1 MLLKVRGAWI
11 ALLWMMFAIVVNGCT
26 IQDGD
31 TKRQLSAASL
41 IATPASHYSTQKARY
56 LGEKYQEKLVR
67 LIEMIMANPKT
78 SKLQFANNL
87 GSSGGMGFF
96 THSAVK
102 FPDERFLEVVLGT
115 GENFEAGEYSE
126 KVARLF
132 SLYGRELLVI
142 LASDSEIYND
152 RELSGYGLNFTWRI
166 LGSRMSTERAIVYL
180 PKEKVKAFLRQD
192 LGENTLL
199 AEAVIFVMEPEGQ
212 ANLLSF
218 RAQRPAPDIRAPIQ
232 EQVLLPELPK
242 AKPDENPVLAQ
253 KPGHNEVANPAND
266 GKGSVGVKKKAI
278 SASESETARKT
289 TTLNGSRG
297 TKEEIIPEGKISSI
311 VGENIEAVGT
321 GSAKESAAQSDQ
333 DPMLPTGVVET
344 TRAAPSAVEF
354 SHAQVD
360 GKAIEAKLQLEKK
373 EEKTPELISLVGVPK
388 EKEQN
393 EMRPDIAGSQRRAAM
408 GEARPNEVS
417 QPDLGIHALPA
428 IGSTEVPS
436 SSATTPKPDSEVERL
451 GHIGSL
457 TKINPKPAHP
467 EKEVPAP
474 ITASELQNG
483 EAETVE
489 QQAVPVHAKH
499 MEHLSEIKPLMKPMP
514 KALEG
519 YIIQVAF
526 KDRSEARSW
535 ADTFEQR
542 GYAVSMTEASAGE
555 SLRVRVG
562 NFRLR
567 DEAERQLKSIRDNG
581 LIGIILNLPQAYRP
595 EVRSSLP

>member
-1 MLLKVRGAWI
+1 MLLKVRDVRI
-11 ALLWMMFAIVVNGCT
+11 ALLWMMFAVVVSGCT
-26 IQDGD
+26 IHDHD

-56 LGEKYQEKLVR
+56 LGEKYQEKLDR

-180 PKEKVKAFLRQD
+180 PKEKVRAFLRQD

-218 RAQRPAPDIRAPIQ
+218 RGQRPAPDIRAPIQ
-232 EQVLLPELPK
+232 EQVLLPEPPK
-242 AKPDENPVLAQ
+242 AKPDQNPVLAQ
-253 KPGHNEVANPAND
+253 KPGHNEVVNPAND
-266 GKGSVGVKKKAI
+266 GESSVGVKKKAI
-278 SASESETARKT
+278 SVPQSETGRKT
-289 TTLNGSRG
+289 TTPNGSLG
-297 TKEEIIPEGKISSI
+297 TKEEITPEGKISPI
-311 VGENIEAVGT
+311 VGENIEVVGT
-321 GSAKESAAQSDQ
+321 GSAKESPAQSDQ
-333 DPMLPTGVVET
+333 DPMPPTGVVET
-344 TRAAPSAVEF
+344 ARAAPSAVEF
-354 SHAQVD
+354 SHGQVEA
-360 GKAIEAKLQLEKK
+360 KVIESKLQLEKK
-373 EEKTPELISLVGVPK
+373 EEKTPELISLIGVPK

-393 EMRPDIAGSQRRAAM
+393 EMRPAMAGSQRPAAM
-408 GEARPNEVS
+408 GEARPNEAS
-417 QPDLGIHALPA
+417 QTDLEIHALPA
-428 IGSTEVPS
+428 LGSTEVPS
-436 SSATTPKPDSEVERL
+436 SSATTKPGSDVERL
-451 GHIGSL
+451 GDIASL
-457 TKINPKPAHP
+457 TKISPKPAHP
-467 EKEVPAP
+467 EKAVPAP
-474 ITASELQNG
+474 ITASELQSG

-499 MEHLSEIKPLMKPMP
+499 MGKLREIKPLIKPVP

-526 KDRSEARSW
+526 KDRSEARIW

-542 GYAVSMTEASAGE
+542 GYAVSMSEASAGE

-567 DEAERQLKSIRDNG
+567 DEAERQLKSIRDTG

>member
-11 ALLWMMFAIVVNGCT
+11 ALLWMMFAIVVSGCT
-26 IQDGD
+26 IQDRD
-31 TKRQLSAASL
+31 TKRQLSAGSL

-56 LGEKYQEKLVR
+56 LGEKYQEKLDR

-87 GSSGGMGFF
+87 GSAGGMGFF

-142 LASDSEIYND
+142 LAGDSEIYND
-152 RELSGYGLNFTWRI
+152 RELSGYGLNFTWRT
-166 LGSRMSTERAIVYL
+166 LGSRMTTERAIVYL
-180 PKEKVKAFLRQD
+180 PKEKVRAFLRQD

-218 RAQRPAPDIRAPIQ
+218 RGQRPAPDIRAPIQ
-232 EQVLLPELPK
+232 EQVLLPEPPK
-242 AKPDENPVLAQ
+242 AKPDQTPVLAQ
-253 KPGHNEVANPAND
+253 KPGHNEVVDPAND
-266 GKGSVGVKKKAI
+266 GEASVGVKKKAI
-278 SASESETARKT
+278 PVPQSETDRKT
-289 TTLNGSRG
+289 TTPNGSLG
-297 TKEEIIPEGKISSI
+297 TKEEITSERKISPI

-321 GSAKESAAQSDQ
+321 GSAKESPAQSDP
-333 DPMLPTGVVET
+333 DPMPPTGVVET
-344 TRAAPSAVEF
+344 ARAAPSAVEF
-354 SHAQVD
+354 SHGQVEA
-360 GKAIEAKLQLEKK
+360 KVIESKLQLEKK
-373 EEKTPELISLVGVPK
+373 KEKTPELISLIEVPK
-388 EKEQN
+388 EKEQK
-393 EMRPDIAGSQRRAAM
+393 EMRPAMAGSQRPAAM
-408 GEARPNEVS
+408 REARPNDVA
-417 QPDLGIHALPA
+417 QTDLGIDALPA
-428 IGSTEVPS
+428 LGSTEEPS
-436 SSATTPKPDSEVERL
+436 SSATKPGSDIEPL
-451 GHIGSL
+451 GDIASL
-457 TKINPKPAHP
+457 TKVSPKPAHP
-467 EKEVPAP
+467 EKAVPAP
-474 ITASELQNG
+474 ITASELQTG
-483 EAETVE
+483 EAEAVE
-489 QQAVPVHAKH
+489 QRAVPVHAKY
-499 MEHLSEIKPLMKPMP
+499 MENLPEIKLLMKPVP

-526 KDRSEARSW
+526 KDRSEARVW

-542 GYAVSMTEASAGE
+542 GYAVSMSEASAGE

-567 DEAERQLKSIRDNG
+567 DEAERQLKSIRDTG

>member
-1 MLLKVRGAWI
+1 MLLKVRDVRI
-11 ALLWMMFAIVVNGCT
+11 VLLWMMFAVVVSGCT
-26 IQDGD
+26 IQDRD

-56 LGEKYQEKLVR
+56 LGEKYQEKLDR

-152 RELSGYGLNFTWRI
+152 RELTGYGLNFTWRT
-166 LGSRMSTERAIVYL
+166 LGSRMTTERAIVYL
-180 PKEKVKAFLRQD
+180 PKEKVRAFLRQD

-218 RAQRPAPDIRAPIQ
+218 RGQRPAPDIRAPIQ
-232 EQVLLPELPK
+232 EQVLLPEPPK
-242 AKPDENPVLAQ
+242 AKPDQNPVLAQ
-253 KPGHNEVANPAND
+253 KPGHNEVVSPAND
-266 GKGSVGVKKKAI
+266 GETSVGVKKKAI
-278 SASESETARKT
+278 SVPQSETDRKT
-289 TTLNGSRG
+289 TTPNGSLG
-297 TKEEIIPEGKISSI
+297 TKAEIIPEEKGTPI
-311 VGENIEAVGT
+311 VGENIEVVGT
-321 GSAKESAAQSDQ
+321 GSAKESPAQSDQ
-333 DPMLPTGVVET
+333 NPMPPTGVVET
-344 TRAAPSAVEF
+344 ARAAPSAVEF
-354 SHAQVD
+354 SHGQVEA
-360 GKAIEAKLQLEKK
+360 KAIESKLQLEKK
-373 EEKTPELISLVGVPK
+373 EEKTPELISLIEVPK
-388 EKEQN
+388 EKEQK
-393 EMRPDIAGSQRRAAM
+393 EKRPAMAGSQRPAAM
-408 GEARPNEVS
+408 GEARPSDVS
-417 QPDLGIHALPA
+417 QTDLGIHALPA
-428 IGSTEVPS
+428 LGSTEVPS
-436 SSATTPKPDSEVERL
+436 SSVTTSKPGSDVERL
-451 GHIGSL
+451 GDIASL
-457 TKINPKPAHP
+457 TKISPKPANP
-467 EKEVPAP
+467 EKAVPAP
-474 ITASELQNG
+474 ITASELQTG

-499 MEHLSEIKPLMKPMP
+499 MENLPEIKPLMKPVP

-526 KDRSEARSW
+526 KDRSEARIW

-567 DEAERQLKSIRDNG
+567 DEAERQLKSIRDTG

-595 EVRSSLP
+595 EVRSSRP

>member
-11 ALLWMMFAIVVNGCT
+11 ALLWMMFAIVVSGCT
-26 IQDGD
+26 IQDRD

-56 LGEKYQEKLVR
+56 LGEKYQEKLDR

-87 GSSGGMGFF
+87 GSAGGMGFF

-180 PKEKVKAFLRQD
+180 PKEKVRAFLRQD

-218 RAQRPAPDIRAPIQ
+218 RAERPTPDVRAPIQ
-232 EQVLLPELPK
+232 EQVLLPEPPK
-242 AKPDENPVLAQ
+242 AKPDQNPVLAQ
-253 KPGHNEVANPAND
+253 KPSHNEVVNPAKD
-266 GKGSVGVKKKAI
+266 GESSVGVKKKAI
-278 SASESETARKT
+278 SASESETGRKT
-289 TTLNGSRG
+289 TTPNGSLG
-297 TKEEIIPEGKISSI
+297 TKEEIIPEGKISPI
-311 VGENIEAVGT
+311 VGEKIEAVGI
-321 GSAKESAAQSDQ
+321 GSAKESAAQFDQ
-333 DPMLPTGVVET
+333 DPMPPTGVVET
-344 TRAAPSAVEF
+344 TRATPSAVEF
-354 SHAQVD
+354 SHPKVEA
-360 GKAIEAKLQLEKK
+360 KALESKLQLKRK
-373 EEKTPELISLVGVPK
+373 EEKTPDLRSLVGIPK

-393 EMRPDIAGSQRRAAM
+393 EMRPDMAGSQRPAAM
-408 GEARPNEVS
+408 GEARPNEAS
-417 QPDLGIHALPA
+417 QPDLGIHALPTLGA
-428 IGSTEVPS
+428 TEVPS
-436 SSATTPKPDSEVERL
+436 SPATTSKPDSEVERL
-451 GHIGSL
+451 GDIASL
-457 TKINPKPAHP
+457 TKINPKPARP
-467 EKEVPAP
+467 EKAAPAP
-474 ITASELQNG
+474 ITASELQSG

-489 QQAVPVHAKH
+489 QQAVPVHGKH
-499 MEHLSEIKPLMKPMP
+499 MENLPEIKPLMKPKP

-519 YIIQVAF
+519 YIIQLAF

-542 GYAVSMTEASAGE
+542 GYAVSVTEASAGE

>member
-1 MLLKVRGAWI
+1 MLLKVRDVRI
-11 ALLWMMFAIVVNGCT
+11 ALLWMMFAVVVSGCT
-26 IQDGD
+26 IHDHD

-56 LGEKYQEKLVR
+56 LGEKYQEKLDR

-152 RELSGYGLNFTWRI
+152 RELSGYGLNFTWRT
-166 LGSRMSTERAIVYL
+166 LGSRMTTERAIVYL
-180 PKEKVKAFLRQD
+180 PKEKVRAFLRQD

-218 RAQRPAPDIRAPIQ
+218 RAQRPTPDVRAPIQ
-232 EQVLLPELPK
+232 EQVLLPEPPK
-242 AKPDENPVLAQ
+242 AKPDQNPVLAQ
-253 KPGHNEVANPAND
+253 KPGHNEVVSPAND
-266 GKGSVGVKKKAI
+266 GETSVGVKKKAI
-278 SASESETARKT
+278 SVPQSETDRKT
-289 TTLNGSRG
+289 TTPNGSLG
-297 TKEEIIPEGKISSI
+297 TKEEITPEGKGSPI
-311 VGENIEAVGT
+311 VGENIEVVGT
-321 GSAKESAAQSDQ
+321 GSAKESPAQSDQ
-333 DPMLPTGVVET
+333 DPMPPTGVVET
-344 TRAAPSAVEF
+344 ARAAPSAVEF
-354 SHAQVD
+354 SHGQVEA
-360 GKAIEAKLQLEKK
+360 KVIESKLQLEKK
-373 EEKTPELISLVGVPK
+373 EKKTPELISLIEVPK
-388 EKEQN
+388 EKEQK
-393 EMRPDIAGSQRRAAM
+393 EMRPAMAGSQRPAAM
-408 GEARPNEVS
+408 REARPNEAS
-417 QPDLGIHALPA
+417 QTDLEIHALPA
-428 IGSTEVPS
+428 LGSTEVPS
-436 SSATTPKPDSEVERL
+436 SSATQPGSDVERL
-451 GHIGSL
+451 GDIASL
-457 TKINPKPAHP
+457 TKISPKPAHP
-467 EKEVPAP
+467 EKAVPAP
-474 ITASELQNG
+474 ITASELQSG

-499 MEHLSEIKPLMKPMP
+499 MGKLREIKPLIKPVP

-526 KDRSEARSW
+526 KDRSEARIW

-542 GYAVSMTEASAGE
+542 GYAVSMSEASAGE

-567 DEAERQLKSIRDNG
+567 DEAERQLKSIRDTG

>member
-1 MLLKVRGAWI
+1 MLLKIRDVRI
-11 ALLWMMFAIVVNGCT
+11 ALLWMMFAVVVSGCT
-26 IQDGD
+26 INDRD

-56 LGEKYQEKLVR
+56 LGEKYQEKLDR

-115 GENFEAGEYSE
+115 GENFEAGDYSE

-152 RELSGYGLNFTWRI
+152 RELSGYGLNFTWRT
-166 LGSRMSTERAIVYL
+166 LGSRMTTERAIVYL
-180 PKEKVKAFLRQD
+180 PKEKVRAFLRQD

-218 RAQRPAPDIRAPIQ
+218 RGQRPAPDIRAPIQ
-232 EQVLLPELPK
+232 EQVLLPEPPK
-242 AKPDENPVLAQ
+242 AKPGQNPVLAQ
-253 KPGHNEVANPAND
+253 KPGHNEVVNLAND
-266 GKGSVGVKKKAI
+266 GETSVGVKKKAI
-278 SASESETARKT
+278 SVSQSETGRKT
-289 TTLNGSRG
+289 KTPNGSLG
-297 TKEEIIPEGKISSI
+297 TKEEITPEGKISPI
-311 VGENIEAVGT
+311 IDENIEVVGT
-321 GSAKESAAQSDQ
+321 GSAKESPAESDQ
-333 DPMLPTGVVET
+333 DPMPPTGVVET
-344 TRAAPSAVEF
+344 ARAAPSAVEF
-354 SHAQVD
+354 SHGQVEA
-360 GKAIEAKLQLEKK
+360 KAIESKLQLEKK
-373 EEKTPELISLVGVPK
+373 EEKTPELISLIEVPK
-388 EKEQN
+388 EKEQK
-393 EMRPDIAGSQRRAAM
+393 EMRPAMAGSQRPAAM
-408 GEARPNEVS
+408 GEARPNDVS
-417 QPDLGIHALPA
+417 QTDLGIHALPA
-428 IGSTEVPS
+428 LGSTEVPS
-436 SSATTPKPDSEVERL
+436 SSATKPGSDVERL
-451 GHIGSL
+451 GDIASL
-457 TKINPKPAHP
+457 TKISPKPPHP
-467 EKEVPAP
+467 EKPVPAP
-474 ITASELQNG
+474 IAASELQTG

-489 QQAVPVHAKH
+489 QQAVPVHVKH
-499 MEHLSEIKPLMKPMP
+499 MENLPEIKPLIKPVP

-526 KDRSEARSW
+526 KDRSKARIW

-567 DEAERQLKSIRDNG
+567 DEAERELKSIRDTG

-595 EVRSSLP
+595 EVRSSLQ

>member
-1 MLLKVRGAWI
+1 MLLKVRGAGI
-11 ALLWMMFAIVVNGCT
+11 GLLWMMFAIVVSGCT
-26 IQDGD
+26 IQDRD

-56 LGEKYQEKLVR
+56 LGEKYQEKLDR
-67 LIEMIMANPKT
+67 LIEMIKANPKT

-87 GSSGGMGFF
+87 VSSGGMGFF

-102 FPDERFLEVVLGT
+102 FPDDRFLEVVLGT
-115 GENFEAGEYSE
+115 GENLEAGEYSE
-126 KVARLF
+126 KLARLF
-132 SLYGRELLVI
+132 SVYGRELLVI

-166 LGSRMSTERAIVYL
+166 PGSGMNTERAIVYL
-180 PKEKVKAFLRQD
+180 PKEKVRAFLRQD

-218 RAQRPAPDIRAPIQ
+218 RAQRPAPDVRAPIQ
-232 EQVLLPELPK
+232 EQVLLPEPPK
-242 AKPDENPVLAQ
+242 SKPDQNPVLAQ
-253 KPGHNEVANPAND
+253 KPDHNEVVNPAND
-266 GKGSVGVKKKAI
+266 GESSVGVKKKAI
-278 SASESETARKT
+278 SASESETGRNT
-289 TTLNGSRG
+289 RTPNGSLG
-297 TKEEIIPEGKISSI
+297 TKEEIIPEGKSSPI
-311 VGENIEAVGT
+311 VGGNIKAFGR

-333 DPMLPTGVVET
+333 DPMPPTRVVET
-344 TRAAPSAVEF
+344 TRVAPTAVEF
-354 SHAQVD
+354 SQGQVEAN
-360 GKAIEAKLQLEKK
+360 AIESKLQLEKK
-373 EEKTPELISLVGVPK
+373 EEKTPELISLVGVPE

-393 EMRPDIAGSQRRAAM
+393 EMRPDMAGSQRPAAM
-408 GEARPNEVS
+408 EEARPNEVI
-417 QPDLGIHALPA
+417 QPDLGIHALPEL
-428 IGSTEVPS
+428 GSAEVPS
-436 SSATTPKPDSEVERL
+436 SSATTSKPDSEVERL
-451 GHIGSL
+451 GEIASL

-467 EKEVPAP
+467 EKAVPAP
-474 ITASELQNG
+474 ITASKLQSG
-483 EAETVE
+483 DAETVE
-489 QQAVPVHAKH
+489 QQAVPVHREH
-499 MEHLSEIKPLMKPMP
+499 MEHLSEIKPFMKPMP

-562 NFRLR
+562 NFRVR

>member
-1 MLLKVRGAWI
+1 MLLKVRGTWI
-11 ALLWMMFAIVVNGCT
+11 ALLWMMFAIVVSGCT
-26 IQDGD
+26 IQDRD

-41 IATPASHYSTQKARY
+41 IVTPASHYSTQKARY
-56 LGEKYQEKLVR
+56 LGEKYQDKLDR

-87 GSSGGMGFF
+87 GSAGGMGFF

-102 FPDERFLEVVLGT
+102 SPDERFLEVVLGT

-132 SLYGRELLVI
+132 SLYGRELLMT

-152 RELSGYGLNFTWRI
+152 RELSGYGLNFTWRN

-180 PKEKVKAFLRQD
+180 PKEKVRAFLRQD

-218 RAQRPAPDIRAPIQ
+218 RAQRTTPDVRAPIQ
-232 EQVLLPELPK
+232 EQVLVPEPPK
-242 AKPDENPVLAQ
+242 AQPDQNPVLAQ
-253 KPGHNEVANPAND
+253 KPGHNEVVNPAND
-266 GKGSVGVKKKAI
+266 VESSVGVKKKAI
-278 SASESETARKT
+278 SVSQSETGRKT
-289 TTLNGSRG
+289 TTPNGSLG
-297 TKEEIIPEGKISSI
+297 TKEEITSDGKISPI

-321 GSAKESAAQSDQ
+321 GSAKESPAQSDQ
-333 DPMLPTGVVET
+333 DPMSLTGVVET

-354 SHAQVD
+354 SHPKV
-360 GKAIEAKLQLEKK
+360 EAKALESKLQIERK

-388 EKEQN
+388 EKEQK
-393 EMRPDIAGSQRRAAM
+393 EVRPAMAGSRRPAAM
-408 GEARPNEVS
+408 GEVRPNDVS
-417 QPDLGIHALPA
+417 QTDLGIHALPA
-428 IGSTEVPS
+428 LGSTEVPS
-436 SSATTPKPDSEVERL
+436 SSATTSKPVSDIEQP
-451 GHIGSL
+451 GDIASL
-457 TKINPKPAHP
+457 TKISPKPAHP
-467 EKEVPAP
+467 EKAVSAP
-474 ITASELQNG
+474 ITASELQTG
-483 EAETVE
+483 EAKTVE
-489 QQAVPVHAKH
+489 QQAIPVHAKH
-499 MEHLSEIKPLMKPMP
+499 MENLPEIKPFIKPMP

-526 KDRSEARSW
+526 KDRSEARIW

-567 DEAERQLKSIRDNG
+567 DEAERQLKSIRDTG